1 MITDNYKCHSVV
13 APNKEWKPKRTN
25 SNLPEGP
32 DTTLMLEVPVL
43 PDEARN
49 QDAKQ
54 TTLGLEKK
62 LEETCISDSRQVII
76 PKHIQVP
83 EVEKLGFIFGSF
95 DANFGLSTTYPG
107 SPENEKSMPISETS
121 EGMEENAD
129 QTRFVKNLS

>member
-1 MITDNYKCHSVV
+1 M
-13 APNKEWKPKRTN
+13 APNKEWKPKPTY

-32 DTTLMLEVPVL
+32 DTTVMLEVTAI
-43 PDEARN
+43 PDEARH

-107 SPENEKSMPISETS
+107 CPENEKSPPIPETS

-129 QTRFVKNLS
+129 QTRFVKFFS